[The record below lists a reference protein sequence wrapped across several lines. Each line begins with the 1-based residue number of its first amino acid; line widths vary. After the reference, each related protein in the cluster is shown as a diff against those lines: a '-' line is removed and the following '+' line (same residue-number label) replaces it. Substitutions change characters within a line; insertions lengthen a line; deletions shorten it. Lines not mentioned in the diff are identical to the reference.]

1 MTLSFGQQQLG
12 YNFHQKGLTKPG
24 LQLENDK
31 FAKISMS
38 QTGRWSEFKNQRIK
52 MEISKT
58 IAISEKTPQ
67 VGKLVSR
74 ADKDKVVPHL

>member
-1 MTLSFGQQQLG
+1 MTLLFGQQQLG
-12 YNFHQKGLTKPG
+12 YNFHQQGLTKPG

-38 QTGRWSEFKNQRIK
+38 QTGRWSEFNNQRIK
-52 MEISKT
+52 MEIRKT
-58 IAISEKTPQ
+58 IEISEKTSQ
-67 VGKLVSR
+67 VGKLVAR

>member
-1 MTLSFGQQQLG
+1 MLTLSFGQQQLG

-38 QTGRWSEFKNQRIK
+38 QTGR
-52 MEISKT
+52 
-58 IAISEKTPQ
+58 
-67 VGKLVSR
+67 
-74 ADKDKVVPHL
+74 